1 MKKTLANGMALATL
15 SLAFTAGF
23 AAAEDSGKPILI
35 GQIAATTGAYGSTGT
50 QTVYGA
56 QVAVD
61 EINAK
66 GGLLGRKLKLEWYN
80 DNASGTLSG
89 QLFKKLVSEGAVAI
103 VGSPATGPVTAQLAD
118 RYKIPD
124 IGLVDGGGLT
134 VYPDGPDGKP
144 HKWVFEFGG
153 NTFAW
158 GAKFGEYAL
167 KHCPNGIAVLHDRT
181 SYGQGGFYGIKQ
193 VYDKAGKKIA
203 SDQPVTENW
212 STGATAGLMPEIA
225 KIKESGASCVDV
237 WLSPQDQAAFVQD
250 LHTVGA
256 KYTVFGNDETNADN
270 VFVGLAGAQA
280 DGIIG
285 AFLTSDMNPSPELK
299 QFIDV
304 YTKRFNEPPT
314 QYSETTYDSIMM
326 LAKIIN
332 ETKSTDRKTIRDA
345 FEKVTGYKGL
355 TGELSFSPRQ
365 HQTITAEH
373 LTLVKYD
380 AAGKKWVPLED

>member
-1 MKKTLANGMALATL
+1 MKRYAGTGVALAVL
-15 SLAFTAGF
+15 SLAFATGQAS
-23 AAAEDSGKPILI
+23 AADNSKPILI

-56 QVAVD
+56 QMAVD
-61 EINAK
+61 ELNAA
-66 GGLLGRKLKLEWYN
+66 GGVLGRKFKLEWYN
-80 DNASGTLSG
+80 DNASGTRSG

-134 VYPDGPDGKP
+134 VYPDGPNGKP

-158 GAKFGEYAL
+158 GAKFAEYAL
-167 KHCPNGIAVLHDRT
+167 KHCQKGLAILHDRT
-181 SYGQGGFYGIKQ
+181 SYGQGGYYGFKE

-203 SDQPVTENW
+203 SNQPVTENW

-225 KIKESGASCVDV
+225 KIKQSGADCVDV

-250 LHTVGA
+250 VHTLGD
-256 KYTVFGNDETNADN
+256 KFTIFGNDETNADT

-280 DGIIG
+280 NGVIG
-285 AFLTSDMNPSPELK
+285 AFLTSDMHPSPELK
-299 QFIDV
+299 TFAEA
-304 YTKRFNEPPT
+304 YKKRFNEPPT

-326 LAKIIN
+326 LAKLIK
-332 ETKSTDRKTIRDA
+332 ETKSTDHKTLRDA
-345 FEKVTGYKGL
+345 FEKVKNYKGL
-355 TGELSFSPRQ
+355 TGDLSFSPQQ
-365 HQTITAEH
+365 HQTITADH

-380 AAGKKWVPLED
+380 AANKKWVPLED